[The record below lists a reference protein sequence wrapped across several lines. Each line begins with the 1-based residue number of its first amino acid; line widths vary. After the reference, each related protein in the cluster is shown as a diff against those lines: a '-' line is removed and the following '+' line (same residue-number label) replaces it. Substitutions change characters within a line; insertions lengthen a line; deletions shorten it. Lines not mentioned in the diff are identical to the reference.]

1 MIELFEHNQIAYD
14 ALCTMLQETG
24 KAAVIHPTGT
34 GKSFIAFKLAE
45 ENSQKQI
52 CWLSPSEHIFQTQL
66 ENIQRISGF
75 IPQNIRFLTYARLML
90 MTKTDLMELKPDF
103 IILDE
108 FHRCGAEEWGKGV
121 QKLLAVHPAALLVG
135 LTATSIRYLDNQR
148 DMANEL
154 FDGCVA
160 HQMTLGEAIVRG
172 CLPAPKYIVS
182 YYSCQKDLERYVRR
196 ARKAG
201 AAVQQAAERYL
212 DKLRR
217 MAEQADGLDRIFEK
231 HMQER
236 DGKYIIFCSD
246 YEHMQSIL
254 PHIGEWFS
262 KVDEQPHPTSFRSSL
277 SWQVAIVGRL
287 VVTH

>member
-1 MIELFEHNQIAYD
+1 
-14 ALCTMLQETG
+14 MLAETG
-24 KAAVIHPTGT
+24 KAAVIPPTGT
-34 GKSFIAFKLAE
+34 GKSFIAFKLAQA
-45 ENSQKQI
+45 NPQKQF

-66 ENIQRISGF
+66 ENIRRISGF
-75 IPQNIRFLTYARLML
+75 EPQNIRFLTYTRLML
-90 MTKTDLMELKPDF
+90 MAQTDVLELKPDF

-121 QKLLAVHPAALLVG
+121 QELLSAHPSAGLVG

-196 ARKAG
+196 ARRAG
-201 AAVQQAAERYL
+201 AAALQQW
-212 DKLRR
+212 K
-217 MAEQADGLDRIFEK
+217 DGIQTAVRTGQYK
-231 HMQER
+231 R
-236 DGKYIIFCSD
+236 
-246 YEHMQSIL
+246 
-254 PHIGEWFS
+254 
-262 KVDEQPHPTSFRSSL
+262 
-277 SWQVAIVGRL
+277 
-287 VVTH
+287 